1 MNWLNYRYLV
11 ENCKWLEEQLGDD
24 DDDYIIFDFP
34 GQLELYTH
42 MTVIGKLIE
51 FLQTLNFRICA
62 IFVMDT
68 QFMTDAAKFLSGTMA
83 ALSVMIN
90 LELPHMNI
98 LTKLDLL
105 SKSARKQLDKFLE
118 PDSESLLADM
128 EDDPWNVRYGKL
140 TSTLGKLIEGYGI
153 VRFFPLN
160 IKDEENIADIKITI
174 DNMIQYGE
182 DADVKMQDFE
192 GNDDDDGD

>member
-1 MNWLNYRYLV
+1 MV